1 MPPTFLPLRC
11 ANTRDQWWCASPIE
25 CAAANGHYDLVR
37 ELLRIDP
44 NHLIELTS
52 LRRIHRLEALWEEA
66 GDAGRFRGI
75 AEHRSRVARQ
85 LLLEFDSKNKGS
97 LVKGRYGIGGWLMYT
112 AASAGDLGF
121 VQELLERDPSLVLG
135 EGEYGLTDI
144 LYAASRSRSREVFK
158 VVLDFTVS
166 PRALWSMPTKNA
178 RQGEVASLYRWEV
191 MNRAVHAAARG
202 GNLEILK
209 ELIAGDD
216 RSDVLAYR
224 DAHGS
229 TVLHSAAGK
238 GHVEVVEHL
247 IQAFDIIDT
256 TDHRGNLALHIAAHK
271 GQLPTIQALISA
283 SPSSISSKNMNG
295 ETLLHMA
302 ISGLQAPDFRRWD
315 VQIEMMKK
323 FLSGEVFNVEDV
335 INAKNND
342 GRTALHLAIVGNVHH
357 KLVEILMAAPGL
369 DVNVPDEDGMTPL
382 DWLKRRPRSASS
394 DILIRKLV
402 LAGGRMLGIPE
413 FSAREA
419 LLSEIK
425 MPSNGTASPGTSFQI
440 DDNEIFLHARV
451 RDTSDADGYRNRAG
465 INSCSFDSTDENS
478 SSCISERPSS
488 ANSVRRRLKKFPWPS
503 IRANKHEPGICNK

>member
-1 MPPTFLPLRC
+1 MPPTFLPLRW

-25 CAAANGHYDLVR
+25 CAAASGHYELVR
-37 ELLRIDP
+37 ELLHIDP

-52 LRRIHRLEALWEEA
+52 LRRIRRLEALWEEA

-85 LLLEFDSKNKGS
+85 LLQECDSKNRDS

-121 VQELLERDPSLVLG
+121 VRELLERDPSLVLG
-135 EGEYGLTDI
+135 EGEYGVTDI
-144 LYAASRSRSREVFK
+144 LYAASRSGSLEVFRM
-158 VVLDFTVS
+158 VLDFTVS
-166 PRALWSMPTKNA
+166 PRAFLSVTKIA
-178 RQGEVASLYRWEV
+178 GQGGVASVYKWEV

-209 ELIAGDD
+209 ELVAGDG

-229 TVLHSAAGK
+229 TLLHSAAGK
-238 GHVEVVEHL
+238 GHVQVVEYL
-247 IQAFDIIDT
+247 MKAFDMIDS
-256 TDHRGNLALHIAAHK
+256 TDHRGNLALHMAAYK

-283 SPSSISSKNMNG
+283 SPSSVLSTNKNG

-302 ISGLQAPDFRRWD
+302 ISGLQAPDFRRLD
-315 VQIEMMKK
+315 VQIETMKK
-323 FLSGEVFNVEDV
+323 FLSGEVFDGEDI

-342 GRTALHLAIVGNVHH
+342 GRTALHSAIIGNVHP
-357 KLVEILMAAPGL
+357 KPVEILIAARGI
-369 DVNVPDEDGMTPL
+369 DVNVPDEDRMSPL

-402 LAGGRMLGIPE
+402 LAGGRMLGIQE
-413 FSAREA
+413 LSAREA
-419 LLSEIK
+419 LPLEIK
-425 MPSNGTASPGTSFQI
+425 MHGNGTTSPGTTFRI
-440 DDNEIFLHARV
+440 ADNEIFLHAGV
-451 RDTSDADGYRNRAG
+451 WDTSDADGYRNSAG
-465 INSCSFDSTDENS
+465 VNSCSFDSTDRNS
-478 SSCISERPSS
+478 SSCISERPGS
-488 ANSVRRRLKKFPWPS
+488 ASNISRRLKRFMWPAV
-503 IRANKHEPGICNK
+503 RANKHDPGICNK